1 MQAFYEKGSKDLYCR
16 DSEFSGGT
24 IGFASHLHYQIELAM
39 IFDGHTHITVDS
51 AEYDAFGGDAFV
63 VFPNQIH
70 SFTTVKRESY
80 VLLKINPE
88 YVPELLP
95 LLTSS
100 LPKRA
105 VVNGAAKDAELT
117 HLIKEISKAYY
128 GNEPFKDTILR
139 GLVLAFLSR
148 FLQQIE
154 LSDAPAVDFHAVG
167 IIMDYCNKNYNK
179 PLSLGIL
186 SKELHLNKYYI
197 SHVISEKL
205 NIGFNDY
212 INSLR
217 VSNACKLLV
226 KTDRT
231 VTEISETV
239 GFNTLRTFNRAFLKQ
254 MSCTPSE
261 YRRKKQ
267 NEGKSS
273 RKEN

>member
-16 DSEFSGGT
+16 DKEISGGT
-24 IGFASHLHYQIELAM
+24 IGYSSHLHYQIELAM

-80 VLLKINPE
+80 ILLKINPE

-95 LLTSS
+95 LLSSS

-105 VVNGAAKDAELT
+105 VIKGAANDEELA
-117 HLIKEISKAYY
+117 HLIKEISRVYH

-139 GLVLAFLSR
+139 GLVLVFLSR
-148 FLQQIE
+148 LLQGLE
-154 LSDAPAVDFHAVG
+154 LSDAPAVDYHAVG

-179 PLSLGIL
+179 PISLGIL

-231 VTEISETV
+231 ITEISETV
-239 GFNTLRTFNRAFLKQ
+239 GFNTLRTFNRAFMKQ

-267 NEGKSS
+267 SEGKPP
-273 RKEN
+273 RKNI

>member
-16 DSEFSGGT
+16 DSEVSGGT
-24 IGFASHLHYQIELAM
+24 IGYTSHLHYQIELAM

-51 AEYDAFGGDAFV
+51 AEYDALSGDAFV

-80 VLLKINPE
+80 VLLKINPD
-88 YVPELLP
+88 YIPELLP
-95 LLTSS
+95 LISSS
-100 LPKRA
+100 LPKSA
-105 VVNGAAKDAELT
+105 VIKGAANDRELAY
-117 HLIKEISKAYY
+117 LVKEISNVYY
-128 GNEPFKDTILR
+128 KDEPFKDAILR
-139 GLVLAFLSR
+139 GLVLVFLSKVMR
-148 FLQQIE
+148 RLE
-154 LSDAPAVDFHAVG
+154 LSEASAVDYHAVG

-226 KTDRT
+226 KSDRT
-231 VTEISETV
+231 VTEISEAV
-239 GFNTLRTFNRAFLKQ
+239 GFNTMRTFNRAFMKQ

-261 YRRKKQ
+261 YRQKKRS
-267 NEGKSS
+267 ESISS
-273 RKEN
+273 KKTK

>member
-16 DSEFSGGT
+16 DSEVSGGT
-24 IGFASHLHYQIELAM
+24 IGYTSHLHYQIELAM

-51 AEYDAFGGDAFV
+51 AEYDALSGDAFV

-80 VLLKINPE
+80 VLLKINPD
-88 YVPELLP
+88 YIPELLP
-95 LLTSS
+95 LISSS
-100 LPKRA
+100 LPKSA
-105 VVNGAAKDAELT
+105 VIKGAANDRELAY
-117 HLIKEISKAYY
+117 LVKEISNVYHKD
-128 GNEPFKDTILR
+128 EPFKDAILR
-139 GLVLAFLSR
+139 GLVLVFLSKVMR
-148 FLQQIE
+148 RLE
-154 LSDAPAVDFHAVG
+154 LSEASAVDYHAVG

-226 KTDRT
+226 KSDRT
-231 VTEISETV
+231 VTEISEAV
-239 GFNTLRTFNRAFLKQ
+239 GFNTMRTFNRAFMKQ

-261 YRRKKQ
+261 YRQKKR
-267 NEGKSS
+267 NESISS
-273 RKEN
+273 KKTK

>member
-16 DSEFSGGT
+16 DKEISGGT
-24 IGFASHLHYQIELAM
+24 IGYSSHLHYQIELAM

-80 VLLKINPE
+80 ILLKINPE

-95 LLTSS
+95 LLSSS

-105 VVNGAAKDAELT
+105 VIKGAENDGELT
-117 HLIKEISKAYY
+117 HLIKEISKVYH
-128 GNEPFKDTILR
+128 GNEPLKDTILR
-139 GLVLAFLSR
+139 GLVLVFLSR
-148 FLQQIE
+148 LLQKLE
-154 LSDAPAVDFHAVG
+154 LSDAPAVDYHAVG

-239 GFNTLRTFNRAFLKQ
+239 GFNTLRTFNRAFMKQ

-267 NEGKSS
+267 SEGKPP
-273 RKEN
+273 RKNI

>member
-16 DSEFSGGT
+16 DSEISGGT
-24 IGFASHLHYQIELAM
+24 IGFISHLHYQIELAM

-51 AEYDAFGGDAFV
+51 AEYDAFSGDAFV

-88 YVPELLP
+88 YIPELLP
-95 LLTSS
+95 LLSSS
-100 LPKRA
+100 LPKHA
-105 VVNGAAKDAELT
+105 VIKDAAKDEDMSY
-117 HLIKEISKAYY
+117 LIKEISKTYHKD
-128 GNEPFKDTILR
+128 EPFKDAILR
-139 GLVLAFLSR
+139 GLVLVFLSR
-148 FLQQIE
+148 LLQKLE
-154 LSDAPAVDFHAVG
+154 LSDAPAVDYHAVG
-167 IIMDYCNKNYNK
+167 VIMDYCNKNYNK

-197 SHVISEKL
+197 SHIISEKL

-231 VTEISETV
+231 VTEISESV
-239 GFNTLRTFNRAFLKQ
+239 GFNTLRTFNRAFMKQ

-261 YRRKKQ
+261 YRQKKRS
-267 NEGKSS
+267 EGKTS
-273 RKEN
+273 RKSL